1 MNKQLLFALS
11 LALLPG
17 AAMAIDVQPGLWTFK
32 TETKNTVKAVD
43 KVSPTEPSRRVK
55 SAAVDESRT
64 RTNQLCLSEDTAKDM
79 RVLLLNMS
87 RSGHSS
93 ETCVDKES
101 EKGDNRIRIVRECTT
116 KADGRKRTSAVTLT
130 KVDDK
135 NFTFRSR
142 AELDEGHQVVHTSNS
157 GWVGANCGDL
167 TPQ

>member
-32 TETKNTVKAVD
+32 TESKNTVKAVD
-43 KVSPTEPSRRVK
+43 KVSPTDRTQRVK
-55 SAAVDESRT
+55 SAAVDESRAS
-64 RTNQLCLSEDTAKDM
+64 TNQLCLSENTAKDM
-79 RVLLLNMS
+79 RVLLLDMS
-87 RSGHSS
+87 RHSHEG

-101 EKGDNRIRIVRECTT
+101 EKGGNRIRIVRECTT
-116 KADGRKRTSAVTLT
+116 KADGHKTTSAVTLT

-142 AELDEGHQVVHTSNS
+142 AELDESHQVVHTSNS
-157 GWVGANCGDL
+157 VWVGANCGDL
-167 TPQ
+167 SPQ